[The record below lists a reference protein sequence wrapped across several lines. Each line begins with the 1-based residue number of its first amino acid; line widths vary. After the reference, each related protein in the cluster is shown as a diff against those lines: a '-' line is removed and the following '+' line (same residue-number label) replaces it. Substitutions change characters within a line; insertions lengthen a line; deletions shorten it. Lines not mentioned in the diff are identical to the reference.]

1 MATSSRTIRRQHRHR
16 RVRSKIVGTAARPRL
31 AVFRSAK
38 HITAQIIDDTV
49 GKTLVSITD
58 TQLSAAVKA
67 TKEQTHKVA
76 VAEAV
81 GKLIAEKAKV
91 KKITSVVYDAAGY
104 RYHGR
109 VKALADGARAGG
121 LAF

>member
-16 RVRSKIVGTAARPRL
+16 RVRSKVVGTAARPRL

-38 HITAQIIDDTV
+38 HITAQIIDDAV
-49 GKTLVSITD
+49 GKTLVSVTD
-58 TQLSAAVKA
+58 KQLPAAVKG
-67 TKEQTHKVA
+67 TKEQTQKVA

-81 GKLIAEKAKV
+81 GKLVAEKAKA

-121 LAF
+121 LTF

>member
-16 RVRSKIVGTAARPRL
+16 RVRSKVVGTAARPRL

-49 GKTLVSITD
+49 GKTLVSVTD
-58 TQLSAAVKA
+58 KQLTAAVKG
-67 TKEQTHKVA
+67 TKEQTRKVA
-76 VAEAV
+76 IAEAV
-81 GKLIAEKAKV
+81 GKLVAEKAKA
-91 KKITSVVYDAAGY
+91 KKIFSVVYDAAGY

-109 VKALADGARAGG
+109 VKALADGARAAG
-121 LAF
+121 LVF